1 MANKNNVAPSGQRFE
16 ILPGQWQG
24 HKLDGSRTQIPKGML
39 SYLANGRIV
48 HGDIVPRPGLSR
60 ANSAETASTITGSV
74 VGMSDINDA
83 ARGASGGGIILVNS
97 KS

>member
-1 MANKNNVAPSGQRFE
+1 MANKNITVGKRFE
-16 ILPGQWQG
+16 ILPGKAFETWKG
-24 HKLDGSRTQIPKGML
+24 HKLDGSRASLPQGVL

-48 HGDIVPRPGLSR
+48 AGVVHPRPGLSR

-74 VGMSDINDA
+74 SGMA
-83 ARGASGGGIILVNS
+83 AMEGNLTEVILVNS